1 MFVILVE
8 FTFEY
13 FFDRKFFG
21 DNILEVK
28 SKKKYVKDFYMR
40 NTITNGVFGIYMLD
54 KIGEYM

>member
-40 NTITNGVFGIYMLD
+40 KHDN
-54 KIGEYM
+54 

>member
-28 SKKKYVKDFYMR
+28 SKK
-40 NTITNGVFGIYMLD
+40 NML
-54 KIGEYM
+54 KTFI